1 MDREKQP
8 DPAENKSREEM
19 DFARFLA
26 QIGHEI
32 RTPLNAIKGFG
43 ELLVE
48 EQVGELNPTQKKYLG
63 KMTDSAEQLLLVVN
77 HILDWAK
84 MESRQITLET
94 EILQLGQIAAEVG
107 GLLELRLKEKN
118 ISYEIEK
125 EPWAK
130 TRGDWGRIRE
140 VMINL
145 VGNAVKFTD
154 PGGFVRVSFSRKD
167 RYLITEVTD
176 NGCGISKEK
185 LPKIFQP
192 FTKGTDR
199 PGEEKNNGLG
209 LWICRSIVELH
220 QGKIWVESI
229 EGEGTSFF
237 FALPC
242 VTDEDCCDPT
252 RNLEG

>member
-1 MDREKQP
+1 METEETD
-8 DPAENKSREEM
+8 NKSKEELE
-19 DFARFLA
+19 FARFLA

-48 EQVGELNPTQKKYLG
+48 EQVGELNPIQKKYLG

-84 MESRQITLET
+84 MESKQITLET
-94 EILQLGQIAAEVG
+94 ETLEIDRIAAEVG
-107 GLLELRLKEKN
+107 GLLELRFKEKN
-118 ISYEIEK
+118 ITYEAERVSF
-125 EPWAK
+125 AK

-140 VMINL
+140 VLINL

-154 PGGFVRVSFSRKD
+154 PGGFVKVSFEKKD
-167 RYLITEVTD
+167 GYLITEVRD
-176 NGCGISKEK
+176 NGCGIPEEK
-185 LPKIFQP
+185 MNKIFQP
-192 FTKGTDR
+192 FSKGADR

-220 QGKIWVESI
+220 QGHIWAESRV
-229 EGEGTSFF
+229 GEGTSFF
-237 FALPC
+237 FELPC
-242 VTDEDCCDPT
+242 
-252 RNLEG
+252 LEGED